1 MSNHNPLHIAG
12 ARAGSAPH
20 FRRRA
25 RVGRSEIRASKY
37 CDSTGQYYDPTTET
51 CPTGSSGTGSGAP
64 TGTWGYTPPPAYTA
78 PGGYGSPIN
87 YGGGGGSPAPGPRPL
102 YQCPDGSYADG
113 PNFCPTPP
121 SYHCWD
127 GNTYSSPE
135 ACPPYPGPSGGG
147 SGGSGGPTPY
157 TPPPGGGGSG
167 GSGGPAPFT
176 PPGMPGCAPVCNV
189 CPENQKRYYMPFVPD
204 AGFTASVTA
213 GSQVRFV
220 GKPQKLFAPD
230 RLIIASSIAPFFD
243 IVQLIIGNT
252 PQSLSQG
259 NVSAEMFSEVAT
271 YVMMTFDQA
280 YPGID
285 VIIIAQNKSSVTQT
299 FQAQLVGEAVQG

>member
-1 MSNHNPLHIAG
+1 MPQQTNPGDYAG
-12 ARAGSAPH
+12 GGGGAPNTPHPPPGFNVPNGPYGGGNPQTTPFLCWDGSYSDGPD
-20 FRRRA
+20 F
-25 RVGRSEIRASKY
+25 
-37 CDSTGQYYDPTTET
+37 
-51 CPTGSSGTGSGAP
+51 CPT
-64 TGTWGYTPPPAYTA
+64 PPA
-78 PGGYGSPIN
+78 G
-87 YGGGGGSPAPGPRPL
+87 GGGGGS
-102 YQCPDGSYADG
+102 
-113 PNFCPTPP
+113 
-121 SYHCWD
+121 
-127 GNTYSSPE
+127 
-135 ACPPYPGPSGGG
+135 
-147 SGGSGGPTPY
+147 GSGGPTPGNVG
-157 TPPPGGGGSG
+157 TPIPSPSPTPNPG
-167 GSGGPAPFT
+167 T
-176 PPGMPGCAPVCNV
+176 PVPSNCAPICNV

-230 RLIIASSIAPFFD
+230 RLIIASSIAPYFD

-285 VIIIAQNKSSVTQT
+285 VIIVAQNKSSVTQT
-299 FQAQLVGEAVQG
+299 FQAQLVGEAVG

>member
-1 MSNHNPLHIAG
+1 MSSSSFFRKGNQMYNRHVSQAFNPSVRVA
-12 ARAGSAPH
+12 
-20 FRRRA
+20 
-25 RVGRSEIRASKY
+25 VGRSGHMQAAELIRQGRARRLGIGQMY
-37 CDSTGQYYDPTTET
+37 C
-51 CPTGSSGTGSGAP
+51 
-64 TGTWGYTPPPAYTA
+64 PPPSSVNA
-78 PGGYGSPIN
+78 PC
-87 YGGGGGSPAPGPRPL
+87 A
-102 YQCPDGSYADG
+102 
-113 PNFCPTPP
+113 TPV
-121 SYHCWD
+121 
-127 GNTYSSPE
+127 
-135 ACPPYPGPSGGG
+135 A
-147 SGGSGGPTPY
+147 
-157 TPPPGGGGSG
+157 
-167 GSGGPAPFT
+167 
-176 PPGMPGCAPVCNV
+176 V

-285 VIIIAQNKSSVTQT
+285 VIIVAQNKSSVTQT